1 MDEPRAETDALFAL
15 VRARYGD
22 RMTAEQLDELRKG
35 VEVTAEAMR
44 ALRAVKL
51 RNSDEPFP
59 PFAPY
64 RKDA

>member
-1 MDEPRAETDALFAL
+1 
-15 VRARYGD
+15 
-22 RMTAEQLDELRKG
+22 MTAEQLDELRKG